1 MVKSLYIV
9 KLHNFVIIF
18 SPPSLCLP
26 LVEHLTA
33 IIKQFYSPNR
43 ISKVIYALEM
53 QNLARAC
60 SRTHLNRM
68 RLRSLPPC
76 GSETKVIS
84 TPGSTCATHSFAS
97 SSLPPPPPPVDTI
110 SSSSSSSSS
119 SSPMG
124 KSERALMDG
133 VASPLD
139 SAPPPPPPRKRGVE
153 AAELVAR
160 RYA

>member
-1 MVKSLYIV
+1 MQISR
-9 KLHNFVIIF
+9 IF
-18 SPPSLCLP
+18 SLSLIKEPS
-26 LVEHLTA
+26 
-33 IIKQFYSPNR
+33 
-43 ISKVIYALEM
+43 YALEM